1 MKKHV
6 RSLSDFIEKHI
17 LELLNESQKDYIELQ
32 RRQLAETFRCVPSQI
47 NYVLQTRFTPERG
60 FIVESRRGGGGYIRI
75 VRLYEEP
82 DWELV
87 KAKLKTR
94 VKRDE
99 VQPILNLLVEE
110 EIIQPDEA
118 RLIDL
123 IIKTEEENLDDRL
136 RAMLFRSLVVLL
148 ENVRR

>member
-1 MKKHV
+1 M

-99 VQPILNLLVEE
+99 VQPILNLLAEE

>member
-1 MKKHV
+1 V

>member
-1 MKKHV
+1 M

-136 RAMLFRSLVVLL
+136 RAMLLDRWLFCWKT
-148 ENVRR
+148 

>member
-1 MKKHV
+1 
-6 RSLSDFIEKHI
+6 
-17 LELLNESQKDYIELQ
+17 
-32 RRQLAETFRCVPSQI
+32 
-47 NYVLQTRFTPERG
+47 
-60 FIVESRRGGGGYIRI
+60 VESRRGGGGYIRI

>member
-1 MKKHV
+1 M

-32 RRQLAETFRCVPSQI
+32 RRQLAETIRCVPSQI

>member
-1 MKKHV
+1 M

-75 VRLYEEP
+75 VRPYEEP

>member
-1 MKKHV
+1 M

-99 VQPILNLLVEE
+99 VQPILNLLVED

>member
-1 MKKHV
+1 MKEV

>member
-1 MKKHV
+1 M
-6 RSLSDFIEKHI
+6 
-17 LELLNESQKDYIELQ
+17 
-32 RRQLAETFRCVPSQI
+32 
-47 NYVLQTRFTPERG
+47 
-60 FIVESRRGGGGYIRI
+60 
-75 VRLYEEP
+75 
-82 DWELV
+82 
-87 KAKLKTR
+87 
-94 VKRDE
+94 
-99 VQPILNLLVEE
+99 NLLVEE

>member
-1 MKKHV
+1 M

-123 IIKTEEENLDDRL
+123 IIKTEEENLDDRR

>member
-1 MKKHV
+1 M

-82 DWELV
+82 EWELV

>member
-1 MKKHV
+1 V

-99 VQPILNLLVEE
+99 VQPILNLLAEE

>member
-1 MKKHV
+1 M